1 MNNQINQK
9 PKRATRPDKTIF
21 FAMMGAFFVFFSL
34 PAFYWANYNYGE
46 YNQTANFVREMRE
59 KPTANLT
66 PNDKKEIENRISI
79 NSSMVDRYKLEMI
92 LSGAGGLILFGIAL
106 MLFTKAFK
114 ARNRKNFYEK
124 VDPRTISLPTAPIK
138 VLYKNSYGVLFWV
151 IVLFFGGIF
160 LLTTYQSF
168 TNPFITF
175 ENAIIRTSLFGVPV
189 VLFLSIFLFV
199 MFRAKR
205 NAVKMIDNSGVTR
218 GDGRHFSWNDFCG
231 VISQIAYNRTT
242 QRRYLWREELAFENG
257 ETAWIIPNRIKNYNE
272 ISAYLDTLPRA
283 VLK

>member
-21 FAMMGAFFVFFSL
+21 FVMMGAFFVFFSL

-46 YNQTANFVREMRE
+46 YNRTADFVRELRE
-59 KPTANLT
+59 KTTTNLI
-66 PNDKKEIENRISI
+66 PSEKKEIESRISI
-79 NSSMVDRYKLEMI
+79 NSSMIDRYKLEMI

-106 MLFTKAFK
+106 ILFTKAFK
-114 ARNRKNFYEK
+114 SRNRKNFYET
-124 VDPRTISLPTAPIK
+124 VDWRTIPIPAAPIK
-138 VLYKNSYGVLFWV
+138 VRYKNSYNVLFWV

-168 TNPFITF
+168 TNPFITT
-175 ENAIIRTSLFGVPV
+175 ENAIIRTSLLGVPV
-189 VLFLSIFLFV
+189 ILFLSIFLFL

-205 NAVKMIDNSGVTR
+205 NSVHLIDDSGVTR

-231 VISQIAYNRTT
+231 IISQTAFNQRT
-242 QRRYLWREELAFENG
+242 QRRYLWREEFAFENG

-272 ISAYLDTLPRA
+272 ISAFLDALPRT